1 MAASAP
7 VLHVLAHGTFD
18 FDEPLLSRIKLGS
31 DILAA
36 DIVGWQLGGTYLAV
50 FSACESGVQ
59 GRLLSNELFGFPWAL
74 AAAGVRNAVV
84 SRWLLPQEA
93 NARWVPAYYAALARG
108 QAPSEAAAEAARAHA
123 RFGRPSPA

>member
-1 MAASAP
+1 M
-7 VLHVLAHGTFD
+7 
-18 FDEPLLSRIKLGS
+18 SRIRLGS

-36 DIVGWQLGGTYLAV
+36 DILGWQLGGTDLAV

-108 QAPSEAAAEAARAHA
+108 KAPSEAAAEVARAMLASGDRHPRSWA
-123 RFGRPSPA
+123 AMQVMGR